1 MITVIAATALCS
13 PPPSSDLAARIA
25 LLESLLA
32 QPKLND
38 GRRAWARAEL
48 KRLKGK

>member
-1 MITVIAATALCS
+1 MILRPAPITS

-32 QPKLND
+32 NPKLND
-38 GRRAWARAEL
+38 GRRAWAKAEL